1 MSLAYIHKCF
11 CTAIANNKMVVI
23 KVANALLHSAQQGYE
38 KTSVH
43 MEELRKVRVSIGSKR
58 RKAKAQ
64 LVKEV
69 KGAKLKNFKK
79 LVSGIFLVIV

>member
-1 MSLAYIHKCF
+1 
-11 CTAIANNKMVVI
+11 MVVI
-23 KVANALLHSAQQGYE
+23 KVANALLHSAQQGYQ

-69 KGAKLKNFKK
+69 KGAKQ
-79 LVSGIFLVIV
+79 

>member
-1 MSLAYIHKCF
+1 MTMKHPNQRTIVKFWVEKGIHKNVSLAYIHKCF

-64 LVKEV
+64 LV
-69 KGAKLKNFKK
+69 
-79 LVSGIFLVIV
+79 